1 MTTNPCSFARIIEMG
16 LDVPPM
22 TAQQLADQ
30 ALIAD
35 QEARRLAR
43 MGSERAAQARADA
56 DAIADAVCK
65 RAWA

>member
-22 TAQQLADQ
+22 TNQQLADQ

-35 QEARRLAR
+35 QEARRLAKA
-43 MGSERAAQARADA
+43 GHERAQQARADA
-56 DAIADAVCK
+56 DAIADAACQ
-65 RAWA
+65 RAAA

>member
-35 QEARRLAR
+35 QEARRLAKA
-43 MGSERAAQARADA
+43 GHERAAQARHDA
-56 DAIADAVCK
+56 DAIADAACQ
-65 RAWA
+65 RAAA